1 MSLAGVI
8 VSFMLTRDENGR
20 GEIRPYAGS
29 KKEESIQK
37 KSWKIFGTLMAISF
51 AILSTVTG
59 TGLSYARLNFHE
71 LLGDANSDRVVM
83 LLSMTASLI
92 YFLRMLSN
100 LLLQKVYLKIR
111 NQTMLIVSVLL
122 GTGLFL
128 QYFPWIT
135 EVKNTALF
143 LCIGY
148 LLTAFVRDPFTTV
161 IQNMSLT
168 GSEIQRQQKML
179 VVLNAARKAGSL
191 LLSALATLLLNYTDL
206 SVIMMVMMI
215 AAFLNLILGLIILRK
230 SNEIKNTF

>member
-1 MSLAGVI
+1 
-8 VSFMLTRDENGR
+8 
-20 GEIRPYAGS
+20 
-29 KKEESIQK
+29 
-37 KSWKIFGTLMAISF
+37 
-51 AILSTVTG
+51 
-59 TGLSYARLNFHE
+59 
-71 LLGDANSDRVVM
+71 
-83 LLSMTASLI
+83 
-92 YFLRMLSN
+92 
-100 LLLQKVYLKIR
+100 
-111 NQTMLIVSVLL
+111 MLIVSVLL

-135 EVKNTALF
+135 EVKNTAFF

-230 SNEIKNTF
+230 SDQIKNTV